1 MTFSNGASGKLE
13 YWSLPDTDPPRTVVV
28 APAWFAHYRPRRG
41 LMTDWTLLRMCQ
53 TRCWKCTSQR
63 PSLHLCAGKR
73 AKSMAA
79 RRYLGGSPGAAASS
93 ALPATWGSLRPTSS
107 VTGASNAV
115 VSARGSKRLDQ
126 PGVRRIATGSRG
138 EARAWKAKKN
148 WGEEGE
154 KLMRRVRDLGGYL
167 MESTNRSLMERQL
180 AERLRRAWKGFV
192 EP

>member
-1 MTFSNGASGKLE
+1 
-13 YWSLPDTDPPRTVVV
+13 
-28 APAWFAHYRPRRG
+28 
-41 LMTDWTLLRMCQ
+41 
-53 TRCWKCTSQR
+53 
-63 PSLHLCAGKR
+63 
-73 AKSMAA
+73 MAA

-192 EP
+192 GP